1 MSQKRRVLASTGA
14 VTSAIGLIGSG
25 LGLAASP
32 QPTDENAL
40 EEVVVTAQFRSE
52 RLQDTP
58 IAITAITADMLESR
72 SAGDIAAAASAAPN
86 VNFTKGPSGFGQSAA
101 IFIRGIGQF
110 DPHFAVEPGVG
121 MYIDDVYYGVMTGS
135 VFGLLDTDRVE
146 ILRGPQG
153 TLAGKNSIGGS
164 VKLFTKRPG
173 PESDGYAELTYG
185 GRKLV
190 GGRAA
195 GNMTLVPDKL
205 FLRLAVAGRRRDGY
219 LDRLDYDCV
228 NGGNLI
234 GTSRVG
240 PDCKIGSQGGEE
252 VLTGRA
258 SLRWLI
264 SDAVENT
271 FIVDSTQDRSENP
284 AAKLINQNASWA
296 GTANFI
302 TGPKSYTNYENNI
315 SKPQEAALRL
325 ILQASVPP
333 GVKIGNPPGPAYAMP
348 DSTPLDA
355 TGITNLLRININD
368 SLHLDSITG
377 FRKSNVQFSTAG
389 DASPYSINDQIW
401 RLKHEQFT
409 QELRLTG
416 TYGELL
422 DWTLGAF
429 YYDADGV
436 SSLRVTI
443 PGGTVVG
450 GGDFVALDL
459 LATDPVQTKSKSVFA
474 HSVWHFG
481 DKLNATAAV
490 RYTDDSKVYTYN
502 RWDDR
507 LEPHWLLVGLQ
518 DFPGKYAGDRTDYRL
533 GLDYK
538 WTEDFMTYG
547 QISTGY
553 KGGGVNARPY
563 FVEQAIPYAPETL
576 TAYEIGFKS
585 QFLDRRVTANVATF
599 FNKYKDFQGF
609 LTSCPAFTPGRAL
622 SPCAMT
628 ANIGNAEV
636 KGIEL
641 ELAATPVDGLRFDAS
656 IGKLNFKYTRIVPD
670 TEVKLSYKNVY
681 TPKLNLALGVQ
692 YEFTG
697 HTYGSLIPR
706 LDYTYQS
713 SYFSD
718 INNEKPLNEVD
729 SIGVLNARLV
739 WRGPDSDWEA
749 ALAVTNLTDKFYYS
763 AKFPS
768 TTAPYFTGTGRPGE
782 PRQWGL
788 TIKRKF

>member
-1 MSQKRRVLASTGA
+1 MSHIRRSLSRVGA
-14 VTSAIGLIGSG
+14 LSVIAGAMSPV
-25 LGLAASP
+25 AAWAAAADTEMVS
-32 QPTDENAL
+32 L

-58 IAITAITADMLESR
+58 IAITAISADMLENR
-72 SAGDIAAAASAAPN
+72 SAGDMAAAASAAPN

-135 VFGLLDTDRVE
+135 VFGLLDAERVE

-153 TLAGKNSIGGS
+153 TLAGKNSIGGA

-185 GRKLV
+185 GRNLV

-195 GNMTLVPDKL
+195 SNLTLVPDRMY
-205 FLRLAVAGRRRDGY
+205 LRIAVAGRKRDGY
-219 LDRLDYDCV
+219 MDRLDYDCV

-234 GTSRVG
+234 GTSRVR
-240 PDCKIGSQGGEE
+240 PDCKLGTQGGEE
-252 VLTGRA
+252 VMTGRA

-264 SDAVENT
+264 TDAVENT
-271 FIVDSTQDRSENP
+271 LILDSTQDNSENP
-284 AAKLINQNASWA
+284 AAKLLNQNASWA

-302 TGPKSYTNYENNI
+302 TGPRSYTTYENNI
-315 SKPQEAALRL
+315 SRPQEAGLRL
-325 ILQASVPP
+325 LLQSLVPP
-333 GVKIGNPPGPAYAMP
+333 GVRVGNPPGPAYPMP
-348 DSTPLDA
+348 DETPLDA
-355 TGITNLLRININD
+355 TGITNLLRIDIND
-368 SLHLDSITG
+368 SVHLDSITG
-377 FRKSNVQFSTAG
+377 FRKSDVQFSTAG

-416 TYGELL
+416 QAGELL
-422 DWTLGAF
+422 DWTVGAF

-459 LATDPVQTKSKSVFA
+459 LARDPVQTKSKSVFA

-481 DKLNATAAV
+481 GKLNATAAV

-518 DFPGKYAGDRTDYRL
+518 DFPGVYTGDRTDFRA
-533 GLDYK
+533 GVDYK
-538 WTEDFMTYG
+538 WTDDFMTYG

-563 FVEQAIPYAPETL
+563 YVEQAIAYSPEKL
-576 TAYEIGFKS
+576 TAFEAGFKS
-585 QFLDRRVTANVATF
+585 QFLDRRVTLNMAAF
-599 FNKYKDFQGF
+599 FNKYKDFQAF
-609 LTSCPAFTPGRAL
+609 LTSCPAFTPGNAL

-628 ANIGNAEV
+628 ANIGDAEV
-636 KGIEL
+636 KGLEL

-656 IGKLNFKYTRIVPD
+656 VGLLDFKYTRIVPD
-670 TEVKLSYKNVY
+670 TEVLLHFKNVY
-681 TPKLNLALGVQ
+681 TPKLNLAVGVQ
-692 YEFTG
+692 YEFAAG
-697 HTYGSLIPR
+697 TYGALIPR

-718 INNEKPLNEVD
+718 INNDKPLNKVD
-729 SIGVLNARLV
+729 AAGLLNARLV
-739 WRGPDSDWEA
+739 WVGPDRDWEA

-782 PRQWGL
+782 PRQVGV
-788 TIKRKF
+788 TIKRRF

>member
-1 MSQKRRVLASTGA
+1 MSSMKTCGVPVAVAACIASAMA
-14 VTSAIGLIGSG
+14 VAQAPKTNDTA
-25 LGLAASP
+25 
-32 QPTDENAL
+32 AL
-40 EEVVVTAQFRSE
+40 EEVVVTAQFRE
-52 RLQDTP
+52 QRLQDTP
-58 IAITAITADMLESR
+58 IAITAISGDMLENR
-72 SAGDIAAAASAAPN
+72 SAGDMAAAASAAPN
-86 VNFTKGPSGFGQSAA
+86 VTFTKGPAGFGQTAA
-101 IFIRGIGQF
+101 IFIRGIGQS

-164 VKLFTKRPG
+164 VRLFTKRPG
-173 PESDGYAELTYG
+173 PESDGYAELSYG

-195 GNMTLVPDKL
+195 GNLTLVPDKMY
-205 FLRLAVAGRRRDGY
+205 LRLAVAGRRRDGY
-219 LDRLDYDCV
+219 MDRLDYDCV

-234 GTSRVG
+234 GTSRVR
-240 PDCKIGSQGGEE
+240 PDCKLGTQGGEE
-252 VLTGRA
+252 VMTGRA

-264 SDAVENT
+264 SDRVEENL
-271 FIVDSTQDRSENP
+271 IVDSTQDRSENP

-302 TGPKSYTNYENNI
+302 TGPHSYTTYENNI
-315 SKPQEAALRL
+315 SRPQEAGLRL
-325 ILQASVPP
+325 LLQSLAPP
-333 GVKIGNPPGPAYAMP
+333 GVKVGNPPGPAYAMP

-355 TGITNLLRININD
+355 TGITNLLRINISD
-368 SLHLDSITG
+368 SMHLDSITG
-377 FRKSNVQFSTAG
+377 FRESDVQFSTAG
-389 DASPYSINDQIW
+389 DGSPYSINDQIW
-401 RLKHEQFT
+401 RLKHKQFT

-416 TYGELL
+416 KSGELL

-459 LATDPVQTKSKSVFA
+459 LARDPVKTQSKSVFA

-481 DKLNATAAV
+481 GKLNATAAV
-490 RYTDDSKVYTYN
+490 RFTDDSKVYTYN

-518 DFPGKYAGDRTDYRL
+518 DFPGKFKGNRTDYRV

-538 WTEDFMTYG
+538 WTDNFMTYG

-576 TAYEIGFKS
+576 TAFEAGFKS
-585 QFLDRRVTANVATF
+585 QFLDRRITLNMAAF
-599 FNKYKDFQGF
+599 FNKYKNFQGF
-609 LTSCPAFTPGRAL
+609 LTSCPAFTPGNAL
-622 SPCAMT
+622 FPCAMT
-628 ANIGNAEV
+628 ANIGDAEI
-636 KGIEL
+636 KGVEL
-641 ELAATPVDGLRFDAS
+641 EFAATPVDGLRFDAS
-656 IGKLNFKYTRIVPD
+656 IGKLDFQYTRIVPD
-670 TEVKLSYKNVY
+670 TAVQLSFKNVY
-681 TPKLNLALGVQ
+681 TPELTISAGVQ
-692 YEFTG
+692 YEFAAG
-697 HTYGSLIPR
+697 TYGSLISR
-706 LDYTYQS
+706 LDYSNQS
-713 SYFSD
+713 SLFSD
-718 INNEKPLNEVD
+718 IENNKPLSKMAAVE
-729 SIGVLNARLV
+729 GLLNARLV
-739 WRGPDSDWEA
+739 WKGPDSDWEA
-749 ALAVTNLTDKFYYS
+749 ALAVTNLTNKFYYS
-763 AKFPS
+763 ALFPS
-768 TTAPYFTGTGRPGE
+768 TTGPYFDGTGRPGE
-782 PRQWGL
+782 PRQWGV

>member
-1 MSQKRRVLASTGA
+1 MTRRTKMMIAAAVAAALAGTVLPVATMA
-14 VTSAIGLIGSG
+14 QD
-25 LGLAASP
+25 AATP
-32 QPTDENAL
+32 RGEL

-58 IAITAITADMLESR
+58 IAITAITADMLENR
-72 SAGDIAAAASAAPN
+72 SAGDIAAAAAAAPN
-86 VNFTKGPSGFGQSAA
+86 VSFTKGPAGFGQSAS
-101 IFIRGIGQF
+101 IFIRGVGQW

-121 MYIDDVYYGVMTGS
+121 TYIDDVYYGVMTGS
-135 VFGLLDTDRVE
+135 VFGLLDAERVE

-153 TLAGKNSIGGS
+153 TLAGKNSLGGS

-185 GRKLV
+185 GRRLV

-195 GNMTLVPDKL
+195 GNMTLVPDKM
-205 FLRLAVAGRRRDGY
+205 FLRLAVAARRRDGY
-219 LDRLDYDCV
+219 LDRLDYDCA

-234 GTSRVG
+234 GTSRVR
-240 PDCKIGSQGGEE
+240 PDCVLGTQGGEE

-258 SLRWLI
+258 SLRWI
-264 SDAVENT
+264 MSDTVENT
-271 FIVDSTQDRSENP
+271 LILDSTQDRSENP
-284 AAKLINQNASWA
+284 AAKLLNQNASWA

-315 SKPQEAALRL
+315 SRPQEAGLRL
-325 ILQASVPP
+325 LIQSQVPP

-348 DSTPLDA
+348 DGTPLDA
-355 TGITNLLRININD
+355 TGITNLLRIGINE
-368 SLHLDSITG
+368 SVHLDSITG
-377 FRKSNVQFSTAG
+377 FRKSDVQFSTAG

-416 TYGELL
+416 TAGELL

-443 PGGTVVG
+443 PGGTIVG

-474 HSVWHFG
+474 HSVWHLSSQL
-481 DKLNATAAV
+481 DATAAV
-490 RYTDDSKVYTYN
+490 RYTKDTKVYTYN

-507 LEPHWLLVGLQ
+507 LEPHWLLIGLQ
-518 DFPGKYAGDRTDYRL
+518 DFPGRYKGDRTDYRA
-533 GLDYK
+533 GLNYQ
-538 WTEDFMTYG
+538 WTDDFMTYG
-547 QISTGY
+547 QVSTGY
-553 KGGGVNARPY
+553 KGGGVNPRPY
-563 FVEQAIPYAPETL
+563 FVEQAIPYGPETL
-576 TAYEIGFKS
+576 TAYEVGFKS
-585 QFLDRRVTANVATF
+585 QFLDRRVTLNAAGF

-609 LTSCPAFTPGRAL
+609 LTSCPAFTPGGAA

-628 ANIGNAEV
+628 ANIGDAEV
-636 KGIEL
+636 KGLEV

-656 IGKLNFKYTRIVPD
+656 VGKLNFKYKRIVPSTD
-670 TEVKLSYKNVY
+670 VELHFKNVY
-681 TPKLNLALGVQ
+681 TPKYNLAAGVQ
-692 YEFTG
+692 YDFAG
-697 HTYGSLIPR
+697 GTYGSLVPR
-706 LDYTYQS
+706 LDYVYQS

-718 INNEKPLNEVD
+718 IDNDKPLNKVD
-729 SIGVLNARLV
+729 SFGVLNARLV
-739 WRGPDSDWEA
+739 WKGPDSDWEA

-763 AKFPS
+763 AKFAS

-782 PRQWGL
+782 PRQWGV
-788 TIKRKF
+788 TVKRKF